1 MMIILFYKNK
11 HNKTIRTYNNNNKNN
26 NSNNE
31 TLYYSWETN
40 RVMGMN
46 SDHEVNPRWINKI
59 PNKVF
64 YSKNPYLKIKIDLS
78 GKDPVIK
85 SVNPKLRFKSVYDQK
100 AKS

>member
-1 MMIILFYKNK
+1 MKHCIIPGRQIGL
-11 HNKTIRTYNNNNKNN
+11 
-26 NSNNE
+26 
-31 TLYYSWETN
+31 WEWILK
-40 RVMGMN
+40 
-46 SDHEVNPRWINKI
+46 VNPRWINCKI

-100 AKS
+100 AKSWSWF